1 MVEVAAL
8 TGGGWCDV
16 GQSLSWLGVE
26 MWVCMCGDREAFSRS
41 GSVPAVKL
49 SKERCEWRRLSV
61 CWWWGSS
68 DGGLK
73 RGGEVI
79 GVSGCEVDVGIHA
92 VMSR

>member
-1 MVEVAAL
+1 
-8 TGGGWCDV
+8 
-16 GQSLSWLGVE
+16 
-26 MWVCMCGDREAFSRS
+26 MCGDREAFARS
-41 GSVPAVKL
+41 GSIPAVKL
-49 SKERCEWRRLSV
+49 SKKRCEWRRLSV